1 MAAAFRCL
9 SAACRCL
16 SAACRCHST
25 APPWPARCLPLP
37 AAVSVSER
45 FCPFT
50 AWPCRSEMR
59 EQAWKMY
66 NEQQIVVSEGA
77 ATGPGPSPTLS
88 LYPLRSP
95 PSALASRSLSHLSVG
110 HSGCPCLSLTR
121 SSSFPS
127 LAFSLCFSLGLSPP
141 LTLSH
146 ASLRRRRG
154 GGRRGHGG
162 GAVGGGGAGGLRR
175 PDGGC
180 GAAMDPLLG
189 VQCSALCSPL
199 LFPAAALAL
208 LPSALCSLL
217 CSVLALC
224 LLCAQASLLFV
235 SSSSSQRLVPRR
247 QLHGDTSPRPS
258 PRPSP
263 LVFSSPPHRECADRR
278 GVLGGSH
285 PSVFVAE
292 PALFCMAG
300 GRSGRSLSGATDW
313 PRWPRTR

>member
-1 MAAAFRCL
+1 
-9 SAACRCL
+9 
-16 SAACRCHST
+16 
-25 APPWPARCLPLP
+25 
-37 AAVSVSER
+37 
-45 FCPFT
+45 
-50 AWPCRSEMR
+50 MR

-224 LLCAQASLLFV
+224 SGLSALRLLIEFAAS
-235 SSSSSQRLVPRR
+235 RATATTARR
-247 QLHGDTSPRPS
+247 HL
-258 PRPSP
+258 PSP
-263 LVFSSPPHRECADRR
+263 LSSPLSSSVLFTASPRMRR
-278 GVLGGSH
+278 PAGRPWGK
-285 PSVFVAE
+285 PSE
-292 PALFCMAG
+292 RFCG
-300 GRSGRSLSGATDW
+300 
-313 PRWPRTR
+313 